1 MMKLIIILMI
11 LNAIL
16 YSKVHEDCS
25 EKGLN
30 NMFNVKGLKD
40 SKVKKSFSDWVDEKF
55 GLTPYRPNY
64 LLPFGYT
71 THDYKA
77 WTPTDG
83 TYKNYEAEF
92 QVSLKLAFK
101 KNLLGYGETWYGAY
115 SQRSFWQLYIKSA
128 PFRESNYNP
137 EVFVTFPVG
146 SKEYYGLKSLTFGY
160 SHISNGQGNIKET
173 DSASSYPT
181 LQNRSRSLNTL
192 FAKATFQQG
201 SFLFDLKFW
210 THIASLSDNPDIMDY
225 YGYGRIK
232 ALYFYKKNLF
242 TLMGRLNPL
251 TQKGAMEFTYSYPGY
266 LDGVYLYVKVFSGY
280 GESLID
286 YNERLTKYSIGFA
299 FSR

>member
-1 MMKLIIILMI
+1 MIILSSV
-11 LNAIL
+11 LLFAVENDKKAL
-16 YSKVHEDCS
+16 KKVINL
-25 EKGLN
+25 EK
-30 NMFNVKGLKD
+30 LKD
-40 SKVKKSFSDWVDEKF
+40 EKAKKSLNDWVDEKF

-71 THDYKA
+71 THDYKE

-83 TYKNYEAEF
+83 TYKNYEAEL

-115 SQRSFWQLYIKSA
+115 TQRSFWQLYIKSA

-137 EVFVTFPVG
+137 ELFVTFPMG
-146 SKEYYGLKSLTFGY
+146 SKEYYGLKSITFGY
-160 SHISNGQGNIKET
+160 AHVSNGQGNIDKT
-173 DSASSYPT
+173 DNASWYPYA
-181 LQNRSRSLNTL
+181 NRSRSLNTL
-192 FAKATFQQG
+192 FAKATLQQG
-201 SFLFDLKFW
+201 AFLFDLKLW
-210 THIASLSDNPDIMDY
+210 VPISNLDDNPDILDY
-225 YGYGRIK
+225 YGYGSIK

-251 TQKGAMEFTYSYPGY
+251 KQKGALEFTYSYPGY
-266 LDGVYLYVKVFSGY
+266 LDGVYLFAKVFSGY

-286 YNERLTKYSIGFA
+286 YNERLTKVSIGFA

>member
-1 MMKLIIILMI
+1 MIIVSGVL
-11 LNAIL
+11 LFGASEDKKTL
-16 YSKVHEDCS
+16 KKVINV
-25 EKGLN
+25 EK
-30 NMFNVKGLKD
+30 LKD
-40 SKVKKSFSDWVDEKF
+40 EKAKKSLNDWVDEKF

-71 THDYKA
+71 THDYKE

-83 TYKNYEAEF
+83 TYKNYEAEL

-115 SQRSFWQLYIKSA
+115 TQRSFWQLYIKSA

-137 EVFVTFPVG
+137 ELFVTFPIG
-146 SKEYYGLKSLTFGY
+146 SREYYGLKSVTLGY
-160 SHISNGQGNIKET
+160 AHVSNGQGNIDKT
-173 DSASSYPT
+173 DNASWYPYT
-181 LQNRSRSLNTL
+181 NRSRSLNTL
-192 FAKATFQQG
+192 FAKATLQQG
-201 SFLFDLKFW
+201 AFLFDLKLW
-210 THIASLSDNPDIMDY
+210 VPISSLDDNPDILDY
-225 YGYGRIK
+225 YGYGSLK

-251 TQKGAMEFTYSYPGY
+251 KQKGALEFTYSYPGY
-266 LDGVYLYVKVFSGY
+266 LDGVYLYAKVFSGY

-286 YNERLTKYSIGFA
+286 YNERLTKVSIGFA

>member
-1 MMKLIIILMI
+1 MRWIWGVLVLSV
-11 LNAIL
+11 AL
-16 YSKVHEDCS
+16 YGADADKQVLKKVINV
-25 EKGLN
+25 EKI
-30 NMFNVKGLKD
+30 KD
-40 SKVKKSFSDWVDEKF
+40 TKAKESLGDWVNEKF

-64 LLPFGYT
+64 LLPLGYT
-71 THDYKA
+71 THDYKE

-83 TYKNYEAEF
+83 EYKKYEAEF

-115 SQRSFWQLYIKSA
+115 TQHSFWQLYIESS

-146 SKEYYGLKSLTFGY
+146 SKEYYGLKSVTFGY
-160 SHISNGQGNIKET
+160 AHNSNGQGNIDKT
-173 DSASSYPT
+173 DNADWYPYK
-181 LQNRSRSLNTL
+181 NRSRSINTL
-192 FAKATFQQG
+192 FAKAVFQQG
-201 SFLFDLKFW
+201 PFLFDLKFW
-210 THIASLSDNPDIMDY
+210 TRIGSLDDNEDIMDY
-225 YGYGRIK
+225 YGYGRIR

-242 TLMGRLNPL
+242 TFMGRLNPL
-251 TQKGAMEFTYSYPGY
+251 TQKGALEFTYSYPGY

-286 YNERLTKYSIGFA
+286 YNEQLTKYSIGFA